1 MSCDAGFLFFSNKVC
16 EDSYVRHCWLTFS
29 DAHHGTMKHTRRL
42 ALAGRPEA
50 LVLSMTVTGVVVGVL
65 SHLHT
70 QRSFKLLCSIDPG
83 LANPLP
89 LHVNT
94 AASVEPFLRSRDAAA
109 GPLRPGCHSEVT
121 WHGAEEEPTRISV
134 LHLHGWSASPLEIDP
149 VDARLATNLRAN
161 LLRFRL
167 SGHGLASAD
176 GYELYANATRATLL
190 RDVAQAFACGR
201 LLGRR
206 VLLIASSTGA
216 TLCLWL
222 CAQPLW
228 ANDVVG
234 LVALSPALALRAR
247 SYHALKYLVALLPAA
262 ASEWLFRA
270 IVGREFRINV
280 SGAPGLPP
288 PTDATGTNRG
298 PNSSASG
305 ESARTGRRHRE
316 AASLD
321 PGVPGG
327 GAAPHRRALPLL

>member
-1 MSCDAGFLFFSNKVC
+1 
-16 EDSYVRHCWLTFS
+16 
-29 DAHHGTMKHTRRL
+29 MKHTRRL

-50 LVLSMTVTGVVVGVL
+50 LVLSMSVTGVVVGVL
-65 SHLHT
+65 THLHT

-83 LANPLP
+83 LAAPLP
-89 LHVNT
+89 LHVDT

-109 GPLRPGCHSEVT
+109 GPLRPGCNSEVT
-121 WHGAEEEPTRISV
+121 WHGAEEAPTRISV